1 MTNVLQINRKF
12 SGSEEPMHEKMLC
25 HITDGPSDPE
35 DADDRWRA
43 FDPDFAEYQE
53 PDPYEPEE
61 DYDMTP
67 EQLETRLDAIVAR
80 LDDHQDVLDRI
91 QIIARSSVE
100 PDRTELYKALAAAQG
115 ELHNAEA
122 NTENEFIGKRY
133 ANLAAVLDALRGPL
147 SSNGLALIQLPEP
160 SSQPATLGL
169 RTILAHES
177 GQCIENYY
185 EMSPP
190 KLDPQGIGSCMT
202 YMRRY
207 AAMAICGIAGALD
220 DDAERTKAEAP
231 KITPAE
237 ADAILNLADELF
249 GADADALLDRMC
261 AKIFDCDSVPQIP
274 QGQAEVA
281 MQRIRNTKARK
292 DREAADRQKES
303 AERQAAGG

>member
-1 MTNVLQINRKF
+1 MYCRSTGHCPV
-12 SGSEEPMHEKMLC
+12 SEEDEMHEKMPC

-43 FDPDFAEYQE
+43 LN
-53 PDPYEPEE
+53 PYPEE
-61 DYDMTP
+61 DDTVTP
-67 EQLETRLDAIVAR
+67 EQLENKLDAIEAR
-80 LDDHQDVLDRI
+80 LNDHQDMFDRI
-91 QIIARSSVE
+91 RVIEAARAE

-115 ELHNAEA
+115 EIQNAEA

-133 ANLAAVLDALRGPL
+133 ANLAAVLDALREPL
-147 SSNGLALIQLPEP
+147 SKNGLCLIQLP
-160 SSQPATLGL
+160 QPTDTAATLGL

-177 GQCIENYY
+177 GQFIEDYY

-220 DDAERTKAEAP
+220 DDAERTKQEAP

-249 GADADALLDRMC
+249 GSDADALLDRMC
-261 AKIFDCDSVPQIP
+261 AKVFDCDSVPQIP

-281 MQRIRNTKARK
+281 MQRIKNTRARK
-292 DREAADRQKES
+292 DREAAEKAGKKKAPS
-303 AERQAAGG
+303 AKPPEDDA

>member
-1 MTNVLQINRKF
+1 MTDSTTI
-12 SGSEEPMHEKMLC
+12 
-25 HITDGPSDPE
+25 
-35 DADDRWRA
+35 
-43 FDPDFAEYQE
+43 
-53 PDPYEPEE
+53 
-61 DYDMTP
+61 TP
-67 EQLETRLDAIVAR
+67 EQFPAILQDLRHEMRDQFDGVWRELEKIEVIKSA
-80 LDDHQDVLDRI
+80 
-91 QIIARSSVE
+91 SKPE
-100 PDRTELYKALAAAQG
+100 RTELYKALAAAQG

-177 GQCIENYY
+177 GEWIENYY

-249 GADADALLDRMC
+249 GDEADALLDRMC

-274 QGQAEVA
+274 EGQAEVA
-281 MQRIRNTKARK
+281 MQRIKNTRARK
-292 DREAADRQKES
+292 DREAKENLEAKEAAANKQS
-303 AERQAAGG
+303 ATPPSAKPKGDKK

>member
-1 MTNVLQINRKF
+1 MNERM
-12 SGSEEPMHEKMLC
+12 PC

-35 DADDRWRA
+35 DADDRWRTLEHA
-43 FDPDFAEYQE
+43 DFAEYQE
-53 PDPYEPEE
+53 PDPYYPEE
-61 DYDMTP
+61 ETMTP
-67 EQLETRLDAIVAR
+67 EQLESKLDAIEAR
-80 LDDHQDVLDRI
+80 LNDHQDMFDRI
-91 QIIARSSVE
+91 RVIEASRAE

-115 ELHNAEA
+115 QLHNAEA

-147 SSNGLALIQLPEP
+147 SENGLALIQLPEP

-169 RTILAHES
+169 RTILAHET
-177 GQCIENYY
+177 GQSIENYY

-220 DDAERTKAEAP
+220 DDAERTKQDAP
-231 KITPAE
+231 KITAAE

-249 GADADALLDRMC
+249 GSDADALLDRMC
-261 AKIFDCDSVPQIP
+261 AKVFDCDSVPQIP
-274 QGQAEVA
+274 AGEAEVA
-281 MQRIRNTKARK
+281 MQRIRNTRARK
-292 DREAADRQKES
+292 DREAAEKAGKKKAPS
-303 AERQAAGG
+303 AKPPEDDA